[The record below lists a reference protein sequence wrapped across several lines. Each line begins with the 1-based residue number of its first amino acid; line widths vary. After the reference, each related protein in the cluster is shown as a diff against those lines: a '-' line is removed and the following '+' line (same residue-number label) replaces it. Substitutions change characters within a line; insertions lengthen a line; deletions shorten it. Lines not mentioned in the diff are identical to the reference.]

1 MLERLV
7 LLEDLLFES
16 LSNTLLLLA
25 LIDEVEAA
33 LVSLDFDN
41 LSMIEFLR
49 ATGFLRSFS
58 E

>member
-25 LIDEVEAA
+25 LIDDVDAA

>member
-25 LIDEVEAA
+25 LIDDVEAA
-33 LVSLDFDN
+33 LVSLDCDN
-41 LSMIEFLR
+41 LSMMEFLR

>member
-25 LIDEVEAA
+25 LIDDVEAA

>member
-49 ATGFLRSFS
+49 ATGFFRSFS